1 MAQSNAGQGIDKWLA
16 SLGSPKRT
24 SGGGGPASSR
34 GGYREWSPQNQRD
47 LDFKNAVNDFVEML
61 TNHGDVESR
70 PDLAGN
76 SVEDKNAARVGTG
89 RAVAPGVRG
98 PLAREI
104 PGVAGQGQPGAGK
117 GPEGGVGDTIKRLI
131 AHLEDR
137 LKGHE
142 TRDPKDYG
150 ADNPSPEDLRW
161 YDRETRDQK
170 LKQVGTEQR
179 NLGSKSLRPINKG
192 LF

>member
-47 LDFKNAVNDFVEML
+47 LDFKNAVNDFVDML
-61 TNHGDVESR
+61 ARHGDVKAR
-70 PDLAGN
+70 PDLEH
-76 SVEDKNAARVGTG
+76 SVEELAANAVGTG
-89 RAVAPGVRG
+89 KIKAPAVRG
-98 PLAREI
+98 PMQRYI
-104 PGVAGQGQPGAGK
+104 PGVAGTGQPGEGK
-117 GPEGGVGDTIKRLI
+117 GPEGGAGDTIKRLI

-179 NLGSKSLRPINKG
+179 NRGSKSLRPINKG